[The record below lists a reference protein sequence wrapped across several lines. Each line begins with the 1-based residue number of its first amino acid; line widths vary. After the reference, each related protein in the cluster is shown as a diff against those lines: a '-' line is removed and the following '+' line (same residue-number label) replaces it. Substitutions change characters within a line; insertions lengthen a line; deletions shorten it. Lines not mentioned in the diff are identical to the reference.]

1 MKIEFK
7 ANNNRIAKA
16 YFREDYE
23 EKDGI
28 RTDFYMI
35 ITPLE
40 EKSYYLRE
48 TNNEIF
54 ITGEGWIMYDKQE
67 AKEFIAKKRAEIDDV
82 KSLEFIKIDEEGNL
96 L

>member
-7 ANNNRIAKA
+7 ANNKRIAKA

-54 ITGEGWIMYDKQE
+54 ITGEDGLCMINKKQ
-67 AKEFIAKKRAEIDDV
+67 
-82 KSLEFIKIDEEGNL
+82 KSLSQKKELKLMMLNH
-96 L
+96 